1 MKTQSID
8 LTIKILGNG
17 GAINKGLPYNSFII
31 NDSLLCELPPDIM
44 LSLHR
49 NKVHLS
55 LIDTIYISHLHG
67 DHIFG
72 LPFLV
77 LSAFFNSE
85 RTGDK
90 SSFSL
95 IGPNGLEELAHNLVI
110 SAFTKSHPCLS
121 WMQKFCRFFE
131 TDASGTPNLTDG
143 YETSLFKLDH
153 MMETF
158 GFLLA
163 DSSGKG
169 ASFAYI
175 ADTLWCE
182 SVLSVIEK
190 KPRLVLIDLNGSL
203 DDLKP
208 VHLSMAEL
216 IEKGI
221 PVAGNQSTFL
231 GTHLREP
238 FSSELPQIVCAEPG
252 MTVVVPSDKKK
263 SVAIGPPAK
272 QFC

>member
-1 MKTQSID
+1 MRTQSID

-17 GAINKGLPYNSFII
+17 GAINTGLPYNSFII

-49 NKVHLS
+49 NKIPLS

-67 DHIFG
+67 DHVFG

-85 RTGDK
+85 MT
-90 SSFSL
+90 SENLSFTL
-95 IGPNGLEELAHNLVI
+95 IGPDGLEALAYNLII
-110 SAFTKSHPCLS
+110 SAFTINHPCLN
-121 WMQKFCRFFE
+121 WMKQFCRFVE
-131 TDASGTPNLTDG
+131 TDASGTPNLIGG

-153 MMETF
+153 MVETH

-163 DSSGKG
+163 TSESETT
-169 ASFAYI
+169 FAYI
-175 ADTLWCE
+175 ADTLWCD
-182 SVLSVIEK
+182 SVASVIGR
-190 KPRLVLIDLNGSL
+190 KPRLVLIDLNGSP

-208 VHLSMAEL
+208 VHLSMVEL

-221 PVAGNQSTFL
+221 PIAGNQSTFL

-238 FSSELPQIVCAEPG
+238 FESDSSQIVCAEPG
-252 MTVVVPSDKKK
+252 MTAVIPSEKHECIVIDY
-263 SVAIGPPAK
+263 PATHL
-272 QFC
+272 F